1 MQRLARPALRAIL
14 DAIDGIERAMAD
26 KTLEDYSADWLLK
39 HGVERAIEIISE
51 AARRIPPELQHER
64 SEIPWRKVMAIGNIL
79 RHDYNHIVDRV
90 IYEVVA
96 RDLAPPKAAVA
107 AIESQLHEPEE

>member
-14 DAIDGIERAMAD
+14 DAIDGVERAMAG
-26 KTLEDYSADWLLK
+26 KSLQEYSADWLLK

-51 AARRIPPELQHER
+51 AARRIPPALQRER
-64 SEIPWRKVMAIGNIL
+64 SEIPWRKVMAMGNIL
-79 RHDYNHIVDRV
+79 RHDYDHIADRV

-96 RDLAPPKAAVA
+96 RDLAPLKAAVA
-107 AIESQLHEPEE
+107 AIESHLDEPEE